1 MLCVPI
7 YKGDGAIPRSEI
19 CRHIQTGVLSLRPF
33 ATFAML
39 RDYAAVSYLMARQL
53 HSATD
58 VERVLPA
65 GAESQARHPH
75 NTAVT
80 VTPIPYNGASA
91 TRAVMSPTCRNA
103 VYNDGALRFIFPCWF
118 RSR

>member
-1 MLCVPI
+1 M
-7 YKGDGAIPRSEI
+7 R
-19 CRHIQTGVLSLRPF
+19 QSLI
-33 ATFAML
+33 
-39 RDYAAVSYLMARQL
+39 AVTRRL

-75 NTAVT
+75 DTAVA
-80 VTPIPYNGASA
+80 VMPIPYNGASA

-103 VYNDGALRFIFPCWF
+103 VYNDGALSFMFPCWF
-118 RSR
+118 RPGDFNPPIIFSIRL